1 MYIRV
6 YLGPLETTSA
16 FPYLGRT
23 VDFNNS
29 DWSDLYRNM
38 RKAQWWWGVVGKVLT
53 KTGETAQAWAMIY
66 KVVVKTVIL
75 YGSEGWVVM
84 DVMIKVLEENHH

>member
-1 MYIRV
+1 ME
-6 YLGPLETTSA
+6 PLDTTAS
-16 FPYLGRT
+16 FPYLGCT

-38 RKAQWWWGVVGKVLT
+38 RKAQWWWGVVGKVMT
-53 KTGETAQAWAMIY
+53 KTGETVQAWAMIY